1 MEYLQNGTLHDHH
14 MIKYENFGN
23 LSNIDGGH
31 FEKWL

>member
-1 MEYLQNGTLHDHH
+1 MEYLQNVTLHDHH
-14 MIKYENFGN
+14 IKHENFGN